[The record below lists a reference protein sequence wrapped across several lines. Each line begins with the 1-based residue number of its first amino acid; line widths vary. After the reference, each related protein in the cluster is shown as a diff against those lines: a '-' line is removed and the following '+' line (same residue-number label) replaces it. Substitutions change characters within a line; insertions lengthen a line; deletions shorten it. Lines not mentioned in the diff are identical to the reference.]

1 MPASRKGFNNYLI
14 SKVFKTIASFGM
26 FRANERVMVGVS
38 GGPDSVSLLHI
49 LDVMRDR
56 LPLHLAVA
64 HLNHGLRG
72 EASNRDEVF
81 VRNLAGKMGA
91 PFFCERTDARVLAD
105 AQGRS
110 LEEAGRVARYEFFH
124 RVADLHGFE
133 KIALAHH
140 ADDNAET
147 VLMYLLRGS
156 GMLGLS
162 GISPVRG
169 SRIVRPLICLRRK
182 EILRYLSENRLS
194 FVLDAS
200 NEDTGF
206 IRNRI
211 RCQLI
216 PQLQNQYNP
225 KIIHALNRLSNL
237 ACAEEAWLV
246 SITTPLLQAATVQ
259 EGINRTALCIRML
272 RTHPEGALRRILR
285 QAVERVK
292 GDLRRISLVHVDA
305 AIKIVYGNNER
316 ARLDLPDRIQIQRNQ
331 DRLIILKEEAHRQRE
346 LRGSASSGGF
356 CYMIDSDTQ
365 SLFVEPMGAYL
376 ILTRQENSGFQMI
389 KNAGNSVAFLDRDC
403 VRFPLKVRNPMPGD
417 RFVPLG
423 MKGRQKLK
431 KYFIDRK
438 VPRQV
443 RSLCPVLLSQDQII
457 WIVGHQID
465 DSVKV
470 TSKTRHVLK
479 IELLLA

>member
-1 MPASRKGFNNYLI
+1 MPVLRKGSNNYLI
-14 SKVFKTIASFGM
+14 SRVFNTIAAFEM
-26 FRANERVMVGVS
+26 FRPNERVVVGVS

-49 LDVMRDR
+49 LDAMRDR

-72 EASNRDEVF
+72 EASDRDESF

-91 PFFCERTDARVLAD
+91 LFFCERTDARVLAD

-133 KIALAHH
+133 KIALGHH

-156 GMLGLS
+156 GMLGLT
-162 GISPVRG
+162 GISPVCG
-169 SRIVRPLICLRRK
+169 SRIVRPLIRLRRK
-182 EILRYLSENRLS
+182 EILRYLSENGLN
-194 FVLDAS
+194 FVFDAS
-200 NEDTGF
+200 NEDVGF
-206 IRNRI
+206 LRNRI

-216 PQLQNQYNP
+216 PLLQNQYNP
-225 KIIHALNRLSNL
+225 KIIDALNRLSNL
-237 ACAEEAWLV
+237 ACAEEAWLDSV
-246 SITTPLLQAATVQ
+246 TTPLLLTATVR
-259 EGINRTALCIRML
+259 EEIRRMELCIRTL
-272 RTHPEGALRRILR
+272 RRHPVGALRRILR

-292 GDLRRISLVHVDA
+292 GNLRRISLVHVDA
-305 AIKIVYGNNER
+305 AVKIVYGNNER

-331 DRLIILKEEAHRQRE
+331 GRLIILKEEAHRQRG
-346 LRGSASSGGF
+346 LSGSASSGGF
-356 CYMIDSDTQ
+356 CYTIDSDMQ
-365 SLFVEPMGAYL
+365 SLFIEPMGAYL
-376 ILTRQENSGFQMI
+376 ILTRQENSGFQMLQ
-389 KNAGNSVAFLDRDC
+389 NTGNSVAFLDRDC
-403 VRFPLKVRNPMPGD
+403 VRFPLTVRNPIAGD
-417 RFVPLG
+417 RFAPLG
-423 MKGRQKLK
+423 MKGRQTLK
-431 KYFIDRK
+431 KYLINRK
-438 VPRQV
+438 VPRQI

-457 WIVGHQID
+457 WIGGHQID